1 LLRGKTQHF
10 ALRGAAASAR
20 DNNMDE
26 ATKHGYGVLLLRQ
39 GLPKSQFYANV
50 VRRLNARQSRPPAPG
65 ITPHLPF
72 ATLGKASNA
81 PSINAAERDR
91 RLQALHDA
99 ARRPARGRDTGID
112 GRDAATQQLYERLV
126 HILDGPVADGVKETK
141 ALRADAGKNAASAK
155 EASASLERA
164 VEAAADRVA
173 ARVDAVA
180 AAVAE
185 LRPDVK
191 AVKAEVKAL
200 GPYAAGQKPC
210 PPWSW
215 RCNGLQ
221 EGDAGFLTL
230 QKSAKT
236 VLTSPNEVGARRYAV
251 AAASG
256 DGASSKQLQQDV
268 AGPAREPTAGFR
280 RHVNIPRRRVAAT
293 PRPRC
298 GDSAEAGCGDAAAV
312 T

>member
-1 LLRGKTQHF
+1 MHKAVRRTEGGSLCEAGQRKTQCRGEARRHRG
-10 ALRGAAASAR
+10 AAARAGAAIAAGQDATLRFEAAAASAR
-20 DNNMDE
+20 DNDMDE

-50 VRRLNARQSRPPAPG
+50 VRRLNAGNNRPPAPG

-72 ATLGKASNA
+72 APLGKASNA

-200 GPYAAGQKPC
+200 GPYAAGQKSC
-210 PPWSW
+210 PRGP
-215 RCNGLQ
+215 
-221 EGDAGFLTL
+221 
-230 QKSAKT
+230 
-236 VLTSPNEVGARRYAV
+236 
-251 AAASG
+251 
-256 DGASSKQLQQDV
+256 DV
-268 AGPAREPTAGFR
+268 AMAFKK
-280 RHVNIPRRRVAAT
+280 AT
-293 PRPRC
+293 P
-298 GDSAEAGCGDAAAV
+298 V
-312 T
+312 F